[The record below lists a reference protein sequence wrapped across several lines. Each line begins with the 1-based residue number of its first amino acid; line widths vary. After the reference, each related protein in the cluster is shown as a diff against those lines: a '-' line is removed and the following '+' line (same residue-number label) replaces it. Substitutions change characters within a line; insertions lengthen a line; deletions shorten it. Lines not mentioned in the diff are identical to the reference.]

1 MPLNLT
7 SVKYASEGTAIAMA
21 ALRNAR
27 KSVGLLEP
35 IHVVVPTFGLREWLV
50 EQIMRHDAESFGIVM
65 NVKFHS
71 IGDLHRG
78 FQKTVDDQWSIDR
91 QITAL
96 LPILDAATKS
106 YPGATTFVST
116 SGGLLPAADRLA
128 QLFDRYVSRRPR
140 MMHQWETNRDR
151 DASGEELSLA
161 DHWQFD
167 VWKILRSHIGVKHS
181 LLSGVSGAALPSH
194 LLVFGIE
201 TIDDRTLASL
211 QAISEKTAIEV
222 VAIHPSP
229 LLKSR
234 WDVMYPKNVNAAM
247 PPPPRIVADIPRDLV
262 KQKMML
268 PYRWLRVAEEMQM
281 TLARAGLGLQDNSN
295 DAGTP
300 HSRLAR
306 IKSIVAH
313 GAIPNTSP
321 KTSPQETDDSLV
333 LHRCHGLA
341 RQAEVAVD
349 AIVKA
354 LNDSALK
361 DSPENQLQLHEIAI
375 MSPNIKRIAPHLRA
389 AFDRELVS
397 SNKTKYKIPL
407 LLADLNLGDIDEGA
421 RIFSTFLELVGGRLD
436 FDSVLD
442 VLSDPSFVESRRL
455 GLEAIQRWELHLT
468 RAQQRWGLDAAHRKA
483 SFGVEIS
490 TNSQPDNQHSWLHS
504 MRRILLGASAQRD
517 GAEVL
522 LNHGVIPDVETDE
535 LEDVLELVE
544 LIDTISAVVVERHT
558 KKTAADW
565 AILLDAAF
573 SQFCGPFSKLTSVP
587 LRQLQRL
594 ASLSGGEGSAETLL
608 SFDEVARF
616 LTSQFDV
623 VSEKSLARSGEVVAT
638 GLGVQ
643 GHVPYRVVCLVGVD
657 DAAMPS
663 GGRDGFDLAA
673 RDNLIGDPDPRHD
686 ARRQLLTAVLS
697 ASDRVIITCDGRD
710 LKNNDK
716 KNLSAPLD
724 EFVSWCAD
732 ADEKILELEH
742 PRHLYSPR
750 NFVPGGE
757 GGLQIWSHD
766 DAAREV
772 AEAMQQ
778 KQSSKEPI
786 KKPIQLLANGEV
798 KCAIDLASA
807 ECGYKLDEEKVC
819 DKCGAVAP
827 KRVEISMLQ
836 VRYLR
841 DMLFNPLSVFLRWSY
856 NIVKNW
862 DESPIDNTLLS
873 LELTNKELEALAERL
888 IKPQID
894 ATKSDHATALNIAL
908 KAWKADNRRLHLLPV
923 TDAAKDATEE
933 VVEEVVG
940 SAVKE
945 WRQLSAAPLTEF
957 ETKRLEIPEAGIV
970 FEGDVPSEK
979 TSTVLMVRFDGR
991 PLDAERETDFLML
1004 QLLFY
1009 RACGYAVNKIQVVA
1023 MKDKFADY
1031 VKERD
1036 RQLGLKKP
1044 KIYAACTSYEIGWSR
1059 AEAPTTEEAIA
1070 WLTALVELYR
1080 RSAEKPVPTFAPHS
1094 EKSQSTTA
1102 GYLLYL
1108 AKNSAEALKTFD
1120 NEVSESATEQK
1131 SGFAGTDEALIYGV
1145 EPTFADCFPIAKSE
1159 TDPKPFEQQFWLD
1172 RNDWW
1177 VRPSW
1182 SKRDS
1187 SPQFV
1192 AEVEVPK
1199 VLKSITQ
1206 LATEGSS

>member
-7 SVKYASEGTAIAMA
+7 SVKYASEGTAIAMV

-27 KSVGLLEP
+27 KSVDLLEP
-35 IHVVVPTFGLREWLV
+35 IHVVVPTVGMREWLV
-50 EQIMRHDAESFGIVM
+50 EQVMRHDAESFGIVM
-65 NVKFHS
+65 NAKFHF
-71 IGDLHRG
+71 IGDLHSG
-78 FQKTVDDQWSIDR
+78 FQKPVDDPWSIDR

-106 YPGATTFVST
+106 HPGATTFVST

-151 DASGEELSLA
+151 DASGEELSPA

-167 VWKILRSHIGVKHS
+167 VWSLLRSQIGVRHS
-181 LLSGVSGAALPSH
+181 LLSGVDRAALPSH

-201 TIDDRTLASL
+201 TIDDRTLAAL
-211 QAISEKTAIEV
+211 QAISVKTAVEV

-262 KQKMML
+262 EQQMML
-268 PYRWLRVAEEMQM
+268 PYRWLRAAEEMQL
-281 TLARAGLGLQDNSN
+281 TLARAGLGLHDNFN
-295 DAGTP
+295 EAVTP
-300 HSRLAR
+300 RSRLSR
-306 IKSIVAH
+306 IKSIVSH
-313 GAIPNTSP
+313 GASADV
-321 KTSPQETDDSLV
+321 PQETDSSETDDSLV

-349 AIVKA
+349 SIVKA
-354 LNDSALK
+354 LNDSALH

-389 AFDRELVS
+389 AFDRELMS
-397 SNKTKYKIPL
+397 SNKSKYKIPL
-407 LLADLNLGDIDEGA
+407 RLADLNLGDIDDGA

-436 FDSVLD
+436 LDSVLD

-455 GLEAIQRWELHLT
+455 GSEAIQRWELHLT

-483 SFGVEIS
+483 SFGVEI
-490 TNSQPDNQHSWLHS
+490 TNNNQPDDQHSWLHS
-504 MRRILLGASAQRD
+504 MRRILLGAAAQRD

-522 LNHGVIPDVETDE
+522 LDHGVIPDVETDE

-565 AILLDAAF
+565 AVLLDAAF
-573 SQFCGPFSKLTSVP
+573 SQFCGTFSKLTSVP

-616 LTSQFDV
+616 LTNQFGV
-623 VSEKSLARSGEVVAT
+623 VSEKRLTRSGEVVAT
-638 GLGVQ
+638 GLGAQ
-643 GHVPYRVVCLVGVD
+643 SHVPYRVACLVGVD
-657 DAAMPS
+657 DAAMPA

-673 RDNLIGDPDPRHD
+673 RENLVGDPDPRHD

-697 ASDRVIITCDGRD
+697 ASDRVVITCDGRD
-710 LKNNDK
+710 LKNNQE

-732 ADEKILELEH
+732 AGQKIPELEH

-750 NFVPGGE
+750 NFVAGGIR
-757 GGLQIWSHD
+757 GLQPWSHD

-778 KQSSKEPI
+778 KESDKDESKNVSAIASQRPE
-786 KKPIQLLANGEV
+786 IQ
-798 KCAIDLASA
+798 I
-807 ECGYKLDEEKVC
+807 
-819 DKCGAVAP
+819 
-827 KRVEISMLQ
+827 LQ

-841 DMLFNPLSVFLRWSY
+841 DMLFFPLSVFLRLSY
-856 NIVKNW
+856 NIVKDWGKSLN
-862 DESPIDNTLLS
+862 DNTLLS
-873 LELTNKELEALAERL
+873 LELNNRELEALAQRL
-888 IKPQID
+888 IQCQI
-894 ATKSDHATALNIAL
+894 AASQSAQATALNTAL
-908 KAWKADNRRLHLLPV
+908 KAWKAENRRLHLLPV
-923 TDAAKDATEE
+923 TDAAKDATEK

-945 WRQLSAAPLTEF
+945 WIQLSAAPLTEF
-957 ETKRLEIPEAGIV
+957 ETKRLEIPQSGIV
-970 FEGDVPSEK
+970 IEGDVPVQNTPKVVIAQFNGK
-979 TSTVLMVRFDGR
+979 TPATMKGR
-991 PLDAERETDFLML
+991 GKDRGPVSNEHQVDLHML
-1004 QLLFY
+1004 QLIFY
-1009 RACGYAVNKIQVVA
+1009 RACGLAVEKIQIIA
-1023 MKDKFADY
+1023 MKGSFAEY
-1031 VKERD
+1031 MKKRD
-1036 RQLGLKKP
+1036 ASP
-1044 KIYAACTSYEIGWSR
+1044 CTSFEIGW
-1059 AEAPTTEEAIA
+1059 ANDEAPTAEEATA
-1070 WLTALVELYR
+1070 WLAELVELYR
-1080 RSAEKPVPTFAPHS
+1080 RSAEKPVPTFAPDS
-1094 EKSQSTTA
+1094 NQPQSTTA

-1108 AKNSAEALKTFD
+1108 ANKPSEALETFDKEISNSA
-1120 NEVSESATEQK
+1120 NERSA
-1131 SGFAGTDEALIYGV
+1131 GFAGTEEALIYGV
-1145 EPTFADCFPIAKSE
+1145 EPKFADCFPVAKSAGE
-1159 TDPKPFEQQFWLD
+1159 SKPFEQQFWLD
-1172 RNDWW
+1172 RDKWW

-1182 SKRDS
+1182 SASDS

-1199 VLKSITQ
+1199 VLRPSAHSMTD
-1206 LATEGSS
+1206 GSS

>member
-7 SVKYASEGTAIAMA
+7 SVKYASEGTAIAVV

-27 KSVGLLEP
+27 KSVDLLEP
-35 IHVVVPTFGLREWLV
+35 IHVVVPTVGTREWLV
-50 EQIMRHDAESFGIVM
+50 EQVMRHDTESFGIVM
-65 NVKFHS
+65 NAKFHF

-78 FQKTVDDQWSIDR
+78 FQKPIDDPWSIDR

-106 YPGATTFVST
+106 HPGATTFVST

-151 DASGEELSLA
+151 DASGDELSPA

-167 VWKILRSHIGVKHS
+167 VWTLLRIHIGVKHS
-181 LLSGVSGAALPSH
+181 LLSGVGGAGLPSH

-201 TIDDRTLASL
+201 TIDDLTLAAL
-211 QAISEKTAIEV
+211 QAISVKTAIEV

-234 WDVMYPKNVNAAM
+234 WDAMYPKNVNAAM

-262 KQKMML
+262 EQHMML

-281 TLARAGLGLQDNSN
+281 TLARAGLGLQDNFN

-300 HSRLAR
+300 RSRLAR
-306 IKSIVAH
+306 IKCIVAH
-313 GAIPNTSP
+313 GASALPSSP
-321 KTSPQETDDSLV
+321 SVPQETDSSETDDSLV

-354 LNDSALK
+354 LNDSALQ

-397 SNKTKYKIPL
+397 SNKSKYKIPL
-407 LLADLNLGDIDEGA
+407 RLADLNLGDIDDGA
-421 RIFSTFLELVGGRLD
+421 RIVSTFLELVGGRLD
-436 FDSVLD
+436 LDSVLD

-455 GLEAIQRWELHLT
+455 GSEAIQRWELHLT
-468 RAQQRWGLDAAHRKA
+468 RAQQRWGLDATHRKA
-483 SFGVEIS
+483 SFGVEI
-490 TNSQPDNQHSWLHS
+490 TNNNQPDDQHSWLHS
-504 MRRILLGASAQRD
+504 MRRILLGAAAQRD

-522 LNHGVIPDVETDE
+522 LDHGVIPDVETDE
-535 LEDVLELVE
+535 LEDVLELVD
-544 LIDTISAVVVERHT
+544 LIDTISSVVVERHT

-565 AILLDAAF
+565 AVLLDAAF
-573 SQFCGPFSKLTSVP
+573 SQFCGTFSKLTSVP

-616 LTSQFDV
+616 LTNQFGV
-623 VSEKSLARSGEVVAT
+623 VSEKHLTRSGEVVAT
-638 GLGVQ
+638 GLGAQ
-643 GHVPYRVVCLVGVD
+643 SHVPYRVVCLVGVD

-673 RDNLIGDPDPRHD
+673 RENLVGDPDPRHD

-710 LKNNDK
+710 LKNNQE

-732 ADEKILELEH
+732 AGQKIPEPEH

-750 NFVPGGE
+750 NFVPGGVR
-757 GGLQIWSHD
+757 GLQPWSHD

-772 AEAMQQ
+772 AEAMQH
-778 KQSSKEPI
+778 KKSSKAPI
-786 KKPIQLLANGEV
+786 EKPVQQDDEQLIKDTSKNV
-798 KCAIDLASA
+798 SAIASQR
-807 ECGYKLDEEKVC
+807 
-819 DKCGAVAP
+819 P
-827 KRVEISMLQ
+827 EIHILQ

-841 DMLFNPLSVFLRWSY
+841 DMLFYPLSVFLRLSY
-856 NIVKNW
+856 NIRKDW
-862 DESPIDNTLLS
+862 SESLIDNTLLS
-873 LELTNKELEALAERL
+873 LELKNQELEALSQRL
-888 IKPQID
+888 IQRQIA
-894 ATKSDHATALNIAL
+894 ATQSAQATALNMAL
-908 KAWKADNRRLHLLPV
+908 KAWKAENRRLHLLPV
-923 TDAAKDATEE
+923 TDAAKDATEK

-945 WRQLSAAPLTEF
+945 WIQLSAAPLTEF
-957 ETKRLEIPEAGIV
+957 EMKRLEIPEAGIV
-970 FEGDVPSEK
+970 VEGDVPSEK
-979 TSTVLMVRFDGR
+979 TSTVVLVRFDGR
-991 PLDAERETDFLML
+991 ALDAEPETDLLML

-1009 RACGYAVNKIQVVA
+1009 RACGYAVDKIQVVA
-1023 MKDKFADY
+1023 MKDSFAGY

-1036 RQLGLKKP
+1036 AKLGLKTP
-1044 KIYAACTSYEIGWSR
+1044 KTYSACTSFEVGWASD
-1059 AEAPTTEEAIA
+1059 EAPTTVEATA
-1070 WLTALVELYR
+1070 WLAALVELYR
-1080 RSAEKPVPTFAPHS
+1080 RSAEKPVPTFAPLFNQ
-1094 EKSQSTTA
+1094 SQSTTA

-1108 AKNSAEALKTFD
+1108 ANKPDEALETFD
-1120 NEVSESATEQK
+1120 KEISKPANDWSA
-1131 SGFAGTDEALIYGV
+1131 GFAGTDEALIYGV
-1145 EPTFADCFPIAKSE
+1145 EPTFTDCFPVAKLE
-1159 TDPKPFEQQFWLD
+1159 TETKPFEQEFWLD
-1172 RNDWW
+1172 RDKWW
-1177 VRPSW
+1177 GRPSW
-1182 SKRDS
+1182 SASDS
-1187 SPQFV
+1187 SPKFV

-1199 VLKSITQ
+1199 VLRPSTHSV
-1206 LATEGSS
+1206 TEGSS

>member
-27 KSVGLLEP
+27 TSVDLLEP
-35 IHVVVPTFGLREWLV
+35 IHVVVPTVGMREWLV
-50 EQIMRHDAESFGIVM
+50 EQVMRHDAESFGIVM
-65 NVKFHS
+65 NTKFHF

-78 FQKTVDDQWSIDR
+78 LQKPVDDPWSIDR

-106 YPGATTFVST
+106 HPGATTFVST
-116 SGGLLPAADRLA
+116 SAGLLPAADRLA

-151 DASGEELSLA
+151 DASGEELSPA

-167 VWKILRSHIGVKHS
+167 VWSLLRSQIGVRHS
-181 LLSGVSGAALPSH
+181 LLSGVDGAALPSH

-201 TIDDRTLASL
+201 TIDDRTLAAL
-211 QAISEKTAIEV
+211 QAISEKTAVEV

-262 KQKMML
+262 EQQMML
-268 PYRWLRVAEEMQM
+268 PYRWLRVAEEMQL
-281 TLARAGLGLQDNSN
+281 TLARAGLGLQNN
-295 DAGTP
+295 FEDAGTP
-300 HSRLAR
+300 RSRLSR

-313 GAIPNTSP
+313 GASALPSSP
-321 KTSPQETDDSLV
+321 DVPQETDDSLV

-349 AIVKA
+349 SIVKA
-354 LNDSALK
+354 LNDSALQ

-397 SNKTKYKIPL
+397 SNKLKYKIPL
-407 LLADLNLGDIDEGA
+407 RLADLNLGDIDDGA

-436 FDSVLD
+436 LDSVLD

-455 GLEAIQRWELHLT
+455 GPEAIHRWELHLT

-483 SFGVEIS
+483 SFGVEI
-490 TNSQPDNQHSWLHS
+490 TINNQPDDQHSWLHS
-504 MRRILLGASAQRD
+504 MRRILLGAAAQRD
-517 GAEVL
+517 GVEVL
-522 LNHGVIPDVETDE
+522 LDYGVIPDVETDE
-535 LEDVLELVE
+535 LEDVLELAE

-565 AILLDAAF
+565 AVLLDAAF
-573 SQFCGPFSKLTSVP
+573 SQFCGTFSKLTSVP

-594 ASLSGGEGSAETLL
+594 ASLFGGEGSAETLL

-616 LTSQFDV
+616 LTNQFGV
-623 VSEKSLARSGEVVAT
+623 VSEKRLTRSGEVVAT
-638 GLGVQ
+638 GLGAQ
-643 GHVPYRVVCLVGVD
+643 SHVPYRVVCLVGVD
-657 DAAMPS
+657 DAAMPA

-673 RDNLIGDPDPRHD
+673 RENLVGDPDPRHD

-697 ASDRVIITCDGRD
+697 ASDRVVITCDGRD
-710 LKNNDK
+710 LKNNQK

-732 ADEKILELEH
+732 AGQKIPEFEH
-742 PRHLYSPR
+742 PRHLYSPK
-750 NFVPGGE
+750 NFVPS
-757 GGLQIWSHD
+757 GGLGLQPWSHD

-778 KQSSKEPI
+778 KESDKDESK
-786 KKPIQLLANGEV
+786 NGS
-798 KCAIDLASA
+798 AIASQR
-807 ECGYKLDEEKVC
+807 
-819 DKCGAVAP
+819 P
-827 KRVEISMLQ
+827 EIHMLQ

-841 DMLFNPLSVFLRWSY
+841 DMLFYPLSVFLRWSY
-856 NIVKNW
+856 NIYKDW
-862 DESPIDNTLLS
+862 DESPIDNTLLT
-873 LELTNKELEALAERL
+873 LELNNRELEALAQRL
-888 IKPQID
+888 VQCQIAAMQSD
-894 ATKSDHATALNIAL
+894 QATTLNTAL

-923 TDAAKDATEE
+923 TDAAKDATEK
-933 VVEEVVG
+933 VVEKVVG
-940 SAVKE
+940 SAMKE
-945 WRQLSAAPLTEF
+945 WLQLSAGPLTEF
-957 ETKRLEIPEAGIV
+957 ETTRLEIPEAGIV
-970 FEGDVPSEK
+970 VEGDVPVQNTSKVVIAQFNGK
-979 TSTVLMVRFDGR
+979 TPASMKGLGKARGPVSNEHQVDLH
-991 PLDAERETDFLML
+991 ML
-1004 QLLFY
+1004 QLIFY
-1009 RACGYAVNKIQVVA
+1009 RACGLAVEKIQIIA
-1023 MKDKFADY
+1023 MKDSFANY
-1031 VKERD
+1031 M
-1036 RQLGLKKP
+1036 KKP
-1044 KIYAACTSYEIGWSR
+1044 DASPCTSFEIGWASD
-1059 AEAPTTEEAIA
+1059 EAPTTEEAIA

-1080 RSAEKPVPTFAPHS
+1080 RSAEKPVPTFVPRPAQL
-1094 EKSQSTTA
+1094 QSTTA
-1102 GYLLYL
+1102 GHLLYL
-1108 AKNSAEALKTFD
+1108 ANNPAESLKTFD
-1120 NEVSESATEQK
+1120 NEINKVPSEYSA
-1131 SGFAGTDEALIYGV
+1131 GFAGTEEALIYGV
-1145 EPTFADCFPIAKSE
+1145 EPKFADCFPVAKSAAE
-1159 TDPKPFEQQFWLD
+1159 TKPFEQQFWLD
-1172 RNDWW
+1172 RDEWW

-1182 SKRDS
+1182 SAIGF

-1199 VLKSITQ
+1199 ALRPS
-1206 LATEGSS
+1206 AHSMTEGSS

>member
-7 SVKYASEGTAIAMA
+7 CVRYASEGTTSAMA

-27 KSVGLLEP
+27 KSVDLLEP
-35 IHVVVPTFGLREWLV
+35 IHVVVPTVGMREWLV
-50 EQIMRHDAESFGIVM
+50 EQVMRHDAESFGIVM
-65 NVKFHS
+65 NTKFHF

-78 FQKTVDDQWSIDR
+78 LQKPVDDPWSIDR

-106 YPGATTFVST
+106 HPGATTFVST

-151 DASGEELSLA
+151 DASGEELSPA

-167 VWKILRSHIGVKHS
+167 VWSLLRGQIGVKHS
-181 LLSGVSGAALPSH
+181 LLSGVDGAALPSH

-201 TIDDRTLASL
+201 TIDERTLAAL
-211 QAISEKTAIEV
+211 QAISVKTAVEV
-222 VAIHPSP
+222 VAIHSSP

-262 KQKMML
+262 EKKMML
-268 PYRWLRVAEEMQM
+268 PYRWLRVAEEMQL
-281 TLARAGLGLQDNSN
+281 TLARAGLGLKDNFN
-295 DAGTP
+295 EAVTP
-300 HSRLAR
+300 RSRLSR

-313 GAIPNTSP
+313 GASALPSSP
-321 KTSPQETDDSLV
+321 DVPQETDSSETDDSLV

-349 AIVKA
+349 CIVKA
-354 LNDSALK
+354 LNDSARS

-389 AFDRELVS
+389 AFDRELMS
-397 SNKTKYKIPL
+397 SNKSKYKIPL
-407 LLADLNLGDIDEGA
+407 RLADLNLGDIDDGA

-436 FDSVLD
+436 LDSVLD

-455 GLEAIQRWELHLT
+455 GPEAIQRWELHLK

-483 SFGVEIS
+483 SFGVEI
-490 TNSQPDNQHSWLHS
+490 TNNNQPDDQHSWLHS
-504 MRRILLGASAQRD
+504 MRRILLGAAAQRD

-522 LNHGVIPDVETDE
+522 LDHGVIPDVETDE
-535 LEDVLELVE
+535 LEDVLELAE

-565 AILLDAAF
+565 AVVLDAAF
-573 SQFCGPFSKLTSVP
+573 SQFCGTFSKLTSVP

-594 ASLSGGEGSAETLL
+594 ASLFGGEGSAETLL

-616 LTSQFDV
+616 LTNQFGV
-623 VSEKSLARSGEVVAT
+623 VSEKRLTRSGEVVAT
-638 GLGVQ
+638 GLGAQ
-643 GHVPYRVVCLVGVD
+643 SHVPYRVVCLVGVD
-657 DAAMPS
+657 DAAMPA

-673 RDNLIGDPDPRHD
+673 RENLVGDPDPRHD

-697 ASDRVIITCDGRD
+697 ASDRVVITCDGRD
-710 LKNNDK
+710 LKNNQE

-732 ADEKILELEH
+732 AGEKIPELEH

-750 NFVPGGE
+750 NFVAGGVR
-757 GGLQIWSHD
+757 GLQPWSHD

-778 KQSSKEPI
+778 KESDKDESK
-786 KKPIQLLANGEV
+786 NGS
-798 KCAIDLASA
+798 AITSQR
-807 ECGYKLDEEKVC
+807 
-819 DKCGAVAP
+819 P
-827 KRVEISMLQ
+827 EIHMLQ

-841 DMLFNPLSVFLRWSY
+841 DMLFKPLSVFLRWSY
-856 NIVKNW
+856 NIYKDW
-862 DESPIDNTLLS
+862 DESPIDNTLLT
-873 LELTNKELEALAERL
+873 LERNNRELEALAQRL
-888 IKPQID
+888 IQRQIA
-894 ATKSDHATALNIAL
+894 ATQSAQATALNTAL
-908 KAWKADNRRLHLLPV
+908 NAWKADNRRLHLLPV
-923 TDAAKDATEE
+923 TDAAKNVTEK

-945 WRQLSAAPLTEF
+945 WLQLSAGPLTEF
-957 ETKRLEIPEAGIV
+957 ETTRLEIPEAGIV
-970 FEGDVPSEK
+970 VEGDVPVQNTSKVVIAQFNGK
-979 TSTVLMVRFDGR
+979 TPATMKGKVGAKKPVSNEQQSDL
-991 PLDAERETDFLML
+991 LML
-1004 QLLFY
+1004 QLIFY
-1009 RACGYAVNKIQVVA
+1009 RACGLAVEKIQIIA
-1023 MKDKFADY
+1023 MKGSFAEY
-1031 VKERD
+1031 MKERD
-1036 RQLGLKKP
+1036 ASP
-1044 KIYAACTSYEIGWSR
+1044 CASFEIGW
-1059 AEAPTTEEAIA
+1059 ANDDAPTTEEATA
-1070 WLTALVELYR
+1070 WLAALVELYR

-1094 EKSQSTTA
+1094 DQSQSTTT
-1102 GYLLYL
+1102 GYLFYL
-1108 AKNSAEALKTFD
+1108 ANKPEEALKTFD
-1120 NEVSESATEQK
+1120 NEINKVPSEYSA
-1131 SGFAGTDEALIYGV
+1131 GFAGTEEALIYGV
-1145 EPTFADCFPIAKSE
+1145 EPKFADCFPVAKSAAE
-1159 TDPKPFEQQFWLD
+1159 TKPFEQQFWLD
-1172 RNDWW
+1172 RYEWW

-1182 SKRDS
+1182 LASDS
-1187 SPQFV
+1187 PPQFV

-1199 VLKSITQ
+1199 ALRPSAHSMTD
-1206 LATEGSS
+1206 GSS